1 MKLPKH
7 KKALILHATIIKY
20 TLRLSKYF
28 HRKLRKNTIGEFY
41 KKKKKTCQLKNW
53 WFYSLC
59 VEVTF
64 FWREMSVVMRWRTKL
79 ASVFRRKNS
88 NSNFFHHHSAV
99 YRILNRI
106 YSKVRNMKISWIFDI
121 FRHSCECENEKYN
134 YNYLFCSKNSN

>member
-28 HRKLRKNTIGEFY
+28 HRKLRKKYYRGILQEEEKNLSI
-41 KKKKKTCQLKNW
+41 KKLMVLLTECG
-53 WFYSLC
+53 SD
-59 VEVTF
+59 V